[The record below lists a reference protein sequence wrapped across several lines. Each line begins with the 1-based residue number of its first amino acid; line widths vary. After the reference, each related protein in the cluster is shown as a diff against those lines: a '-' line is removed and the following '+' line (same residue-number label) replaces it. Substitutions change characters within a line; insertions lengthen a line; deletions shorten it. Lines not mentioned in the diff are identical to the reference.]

1 MEKKTAKEISYKVW
15 TRGMDR
21 EFNSIL
27 MGDKEISLN
36 GEPSNAKI
44 SFEQSQKALD
54 FMISSLTDLTQ
65 EEIDKLDMPTYN
77 DIKDKCIHIKNGS
90 NK

>member
-1 MEKKTAKEISYKVW
+1 MEKKTTKEISYKVR

-36 GEPSNAKI
+36 GTTDEKI
-44 SFEQSQKALD
+44 SFENSQKAID
-54 FMISSLTDLTQ
+54 FMISALTDLAQ

-77 DIKDKCIHIKNGS
+77 DIKDKCIRIKNGS

>member
-1 MEKKTAKEISYKVW
+1 MEKKTKEISYKVW

-36 GEPSNAKI
+36 GTTDEKI
-44 SFEQSQKALD
+44 SFENSQKALD
-54 FMISSLTDLTQ
+54 FMISSLTDLSQ

-77 DIKDKCIHIKNGS
+77 DIKDKCIRIKNGS

>member
-1 MEKKTAKEISYKVW
+1 MEKKTKEISYKVR

-36 GEPSNAKI
+36 GTTDEKI
-44 SFEQSQKALD
+44 SFENSQKALD
-54 FMISSLTDLTQ
+54 FMISSLTDLMNSSILSLEALTTKTTNSSPPRRYAYIYLSQ
-65 EEIDKLDMPTYN
+65 
-77 DIKDKCIHIKNGS
+77 
-90 NK
+90 